1 MEFLKAEKEKNKKL
15 STALNKQTKNLAD
28 LKKKNDSIEGTNKEI
43 QKKLSDTETKI
54 FKLKE
59 LLRKK

>member
-43 QKKLSDTETKI
+43 QKKMSETETKI